1 MLKGL
6 DYDKMAGAGGGVQV
20 GVTEKVCA
28 MFLKYLESHSEVIY
42 KL

>member
-6 DYDKMAGAGGGVQV
+6 DYDKTVGGAVFQM
-20 GVTEKVCA
+20 GVTVKVCA